1 MSVDERHGWVRER
14 LSEHL
19 EGSLPTI
26 EEERVQ
32 RHLAVCEACRDVCAG
47 LSEVRGLARRLGPIE
62 PPRDLWPPIA
72 AAGRRRGRPA
82 RFSFSVPQLAAAAV
96 VLITLSASS
105 AWWAMGGGGPTPPAS
120 VVEPTTTPVRPVTAA
135 PPSAPVPEELAA
147 ELDNLE
153 GVLLA
158 GRDRLDANTVH
169 VLERNLLVIER
180 AIEDS
185 YRALSLD
192 PENEFVR
199 DHLQRTYER
208 KLEYLREVSRIVDL
222 AG

>member
-1 MSVDERHGWVRER
+1 M
-14 LSEHL
+14 
-19 EGSLPTI
+19 
-26 EEERVQ
+26 
-32 RHLAVCEACRDVCAG
+32 
-47 LSEVRGLARRLGPIE
+47 
-62 PPRDLWPPIA
+62 
-72 AAGRRRGRPA
+72 
-82 RFSFSVPQLAAAAV
+82 
-96 VLITLSASS
+96 
-105 AWWAMGGGGPTPPAS
+105 
-120 VVEPTTTPVRPVTAA
+120 
-135 PPSAPVPEELAA
+135 
-147 ELDNLE
+147 LE

-199 DHLQRTYER
+199 DHLRRTYER

>member
-1 MSVDERHGWVRER
+1 MDKRHEWVQER

-19 EGSLPTI
+19 EGSLPAV

-32 RHLAVCEACRDVCAG
+32 RHLATCEACRDVRAG
-47 LSEVRGLARRLGPIE
+47 LSEVRALARRLGPID
-62 PPRDLWPPIA
+62 PPRDLWPRVA
-72 AAGRRRGRPA
+72 AARSKQAPARLA

-96 VLITLSASS
+96 VLVTLSASS
-105 AWWAMGGGGPTPPAS
+105 AWWAMGGGVPTPPAS
-120 VVEPTTTPVRPVTAA
+120 VLEPRTGPVRTATA
-135 PPSAPVPEELAA
+135 VPPSAPIPEELAA
-147 ELDNLE
+147 ELDMLE
-153 GVLLA
+153 EVLLA
-158 GRDRLDANTVH
+158 GRDRLDTNTVH

-208 KLEYLREVSRIVDL
+208 KLDYLREVSRIVDL